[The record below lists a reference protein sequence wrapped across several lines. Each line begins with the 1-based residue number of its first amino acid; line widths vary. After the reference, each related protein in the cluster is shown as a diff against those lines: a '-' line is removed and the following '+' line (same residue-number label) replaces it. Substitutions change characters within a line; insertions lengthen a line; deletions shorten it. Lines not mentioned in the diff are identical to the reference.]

1 MTSLALAQWSLSGWW
16 SGRFSLD
23 AIFSLIPLWT
33 ISDAPPRA
41 PLTEEGALVERASGG
56 DRSAFDELFRRHV
69 DDVYRRLTRLIGPD
83 PEREDLV
90 QEVFIAAY
98 RGLGRFRQEA
108 AFSTWLYR
116 IVVHVAYSHL
126 RKRRRHPL
134 DLKSMDELE
143 RSLADGPSL
152 QASPEQRLQ
161 VRSVMALL
169 ERLKPKKRVAF
180 ILRVVEGLSLQEI
193 GEIVDAEPAAVG
205 QRVKHA
211 QRELQRLVEREPLR
225 TRGGGS
231 A

>member
-1 MTSLALAQWSLSGWW
+1 MTSLALSQWSPRAREAAPWPLNA
-16 SGRFSLD
+16 LL
-23 AIFSLIPLWT
+23 SLIPLWT
-33 ISDAPPRA
+33 TSEATPRA
-41 PLTEEGALVERASGG
+41 RTAEEALIERAGGG

-98 RGLGRFRQEA
+98 RGLGRFRGEA
-108 AFSTWLYR
+108 AFSTWIYR

-126 RKRRRHPL
+126 RQRRRRPL

-143 RSLADGPSL
+143 RSLVADGQSL
-152 QASPEQRLQ
+152 QTDAEQRQQ
-161 VRSVMALL
+161 VRSVLALL

-211 QRELQRLVEREPLR
+211 QRELQRLIEREPLLA
-225 TRGGGS
+225 RGRGS